1 MRLLLAA
8 VIFTACCVAD
18 NLRDYPFRKVGDN
31 YCDLRPLFTK
41 KSALPSWQKIEAEVE
56 AQRKNGLVVR
66 LARRVRRESYRPTR
80 SQSIGAFSAVS
91 PAVLYSLVYDGK
103 KVFLKN
109 YPKAKKAGNGTK
121 IECWAVAVDAE
132 KVGTATL
139 EAYDHGIPFIPGSP
153 PRTLDGEPLDTKSSG
168 ASKDLSPSP
177 K

>member
-1 MRLLLAA
+1 MKTLLT
-8 VIFTACCVAD
+8 VFVFVACCVAD
-18 NLRDYPFRKVGDN
+18 NLRDYPFRKVGDK

-41 KSALPSWQKIEAEVE
+41 KSALPSWRKIEAQVE

-66 LARRVRRESYRPTR
+66 LARRVRDESYKPNPL
-80 SQSIGAFSAVS
+80 QSVGAFSGVS
-91 PAVLYSLVYDGK
+91 PSVLYSLVYDGK

-109 YPKAKKAGNGTK
+109 YPEAKKAGNGTK

-132 KVGTATL
+132 KVGSATL

-153 PRTLDGEPLDTKSSG
+153 PRTIEGTPLDTQDPG
-168 ASKDLSPSP
+168 VSKKPVPST